1 MPDAK
6 RIEKLEA
13 EKIQPKKLP
22 DERMFQDDVIKDAL
36 RKFVLRALAQRAQ
49 VRDLVAKK
57 FSEQRARVAVR
68 MGAWRSGTS
77 AMTSG

>member
-13 EKIQPKKLP
+13 EKIRPKKLP

-36 RKFVLRALAQRAQ
+36 RKFVLRALAQHAQ

-57 FSEQRARVAVR
+57 LALCPFQ
-68 MGAWRSGTS
+68 WKLTQQQ
-77 AMTSG
+77 T